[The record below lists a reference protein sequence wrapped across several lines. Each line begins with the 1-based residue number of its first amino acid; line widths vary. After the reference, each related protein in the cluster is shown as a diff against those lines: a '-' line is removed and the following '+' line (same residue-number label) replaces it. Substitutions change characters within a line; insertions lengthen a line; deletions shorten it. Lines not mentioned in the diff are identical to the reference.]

1 MGVLCEKSTL
11 SISHNAVHILIII
24 LQHSGGMNEPSTKF
38 LLLDQFVALAE
49 APPKH
54 KTVLDNFPETLH
66 KNTDITQSNATKYFF
81 LIIFSR
87 CLRYIISW
95 HNAATL
101 FWSSTDS
108 FALYVCGS
116 SMISSVSPQIN
127 DIENWWRLNLS
138 EQEEAELQAS
148 TLLVEAALMLA
159 EPHPAFSAFC
169 CADKYYK
176 RTISKEILW
185 GRKCTTNASHYPQIS
200 SFR

>member
-1 MGVLCEKSTL
+1 MGALCEKSTL

-38 LLLDQFVALAE
+38 LLLDQFVSLAE

-66 KNTDITQSNATKYFF
+66 KNIDITQSNATKYFF
-81 LIIFSR
+81 LIIFGR

-95 HNAATL
+95 HIAATL

-127 DIENWWRLNLS
+127 DIENWW
-138 EQEEAELQAS
+138 
-148 TLLVEAALMLA
+148 TIVEADRSGGGVVQRRMRSL
-159 EPHPAFSAFC
+159 PHACHDGIRYAFE
-169 CADKYYK
+169 DQIH
-176 RTISKEILW
+176 TIS
-185 GRKCTTNASHYPQIS
+185 
-200 SFR
+200 